1 VVPTVSGNI
10 YVLSGK
16 DGSKVQ
22 PFPYRAHGR
31 IMSPV
36 LLLDMSKRGEKPQGL
51 TLATTSFDGYLYL
64 IEGSSGCADVVDIG
78 ETSYVIF
85 SLFCRYT
92 VSLLGIVL
100 TIQKNEL
107 TSLHIDR
114 YTMVLADNVDGGDD
128 LDLIVTTMN
137 GNVFCFSTQ
146 SPHHPLKVCNVY
158 SCFLFVRWYFNS
170 IQISFC
176 VNTLQLKLG
185 LYIMVSEITRTLF
198 SF

>member
-1 VVPTVSGNI
+1 VSGNI

-16 DGSKVQ
+16 DGSKIQ

-36 LLLDMSKRGEKPQGL
+36 LLLDMSKHGENAKGL

-78 ETSYVIF
+78 ETSYAI
-85 SLFCRYT
+85 S
-92 VSLLGIVL
+92 SLLCKMFDIIVEDWIL
-100 TIQKNEL
+100 DLDKNGL
-107 TSLHIDR
+107 IHFGR

-137 GNVFCFSTQ
+137 GNVFCFSTP
-146 SPHHPLKVCNVY
+146 SPHHPLKVHNQ
-158 SCFLFVRWYFNS
+158 FL
-170 IQISFC
+170 
-176 VNTLQLKLG
+176 
-185 LYIMVSEITRTLF
+185 
-198 SF
+198 